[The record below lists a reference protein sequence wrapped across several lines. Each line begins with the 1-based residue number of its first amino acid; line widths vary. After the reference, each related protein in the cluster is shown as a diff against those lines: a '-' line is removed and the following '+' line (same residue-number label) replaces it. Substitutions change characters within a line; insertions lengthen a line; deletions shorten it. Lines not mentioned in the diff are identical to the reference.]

1 MCGLNNYARRFVVCF
16 SNSAVIDQFVRQIEG
31 DPPNGSLFSDL
42 LWTAEAAQLQFPA
55 GPDWMEGWMY
65 VGGGVGKF
73 GAKKRIALCTTCK
86 RVPSIELMYF
96 KNNHN
101 FNFLVFITFFCL
113 AFI

>member
-55 GPDWMEGWMY
+55 GSDWMEGWMY
-65 VGGGVGKF
+65 VGVVLESLARRRGSLSVQ
-73 GAKKRIALCTTCK
+73 
-86 RVPSIELMYF
+86 RVNEC
-96 KNNHN
+96 
-101 FNFLVFITFFCL
+101 LVL
-113 AFI
+113 S